1 MFLSIDGGLSW
12 ISSSGTSQGARC
24 RCFLALM
31 VGAPE
36 SPALAPHRG
45 PTVDIF
51 DVDGG
56 CSRIS
61 VSTHQVT

>member
-1 MFLSIDGGLSW
+1 MFLSVDGGRSW
-12 ISSSGTSQGARC
+12 ITSSSTSQ
-24 RCFLALM
+24 
-31 VGAPE
+31 
-36 SPALAPHRG
+36 G